1 VKPDLELEAWRE
13 QWQADAVVPADLRRK
28 VERGSRN
35 MRLLL
40 AVEVLITVVMGGG
53 STLWAAMDPH
63 TEMVVL
69 SAAIWLF
76 LGAAWTFAVVQRRGT
91 WSPVAVSTAE
101 FLDLSIRRCR
111 SRLASSRFGAVL
123 YFAEMAFCL
132 TWIYWDPAQRRP
144 LAAIIFGVA
153 TPVFL
158 MGLARYRRNTRA
170 ELERL
175 LELQRHRE

>member
-1 VKPDLELEAWRE
+1 
-13 QWQADAVVPADLRRK
+13 
-28 VERGSRN
+28 
-35 MRLLL
+35 
-40 AVEVLITVVMGGG
+40 
-53 STLWAAMDPH
+53 
-63 TEMVVL
+63 
-69 SAAIWLF
+69 
-76 LGAAWTFAVVQRRGT
+76 
-91 WSPVAVSTAE
+91 
-101 FLDLSIRRCR
+101 
-111 SRLASSRFGAVL
+111 
-123 YFAEMAFCL
+123 MAFCL